1 MTKLN
6 IAILSYRSAP
16 FGGGQGVYIHDIS
29 KALSIMGHKVDVIS
43 GPPYPNLSEEVNLIQ
58 LPGLDLFQTFSF
70 KERMKIFWK
79 KEKKNFSDIY
89 EFISVLF
96 GGFPEMRTFGNRARD
111 YLILNNHYDIVI
123 DNQSISYGMIDLQKI
138 FPFIE
143 IIHHPITKD
152 FKYEMEQS
160 NKLLYKFSRYR
171 WYSFLKMQKK
181 VAPKINNIITPSIN
195 SLKDISKD
203 FNCDPSRITVI
214 QNGLDIDIFRPYKE
228 ILRYPLR
235 LITTASA
242 DVPLKGLDYTLKSL
256 AELKKDFAG
265 IHLIVIGK
273 LKEEGHTSRLI
284 EKLNI
289 QDEVTFKTNLTKEE
303 IAKEYAKSSISLVS
317 SLYEGFGYPVIEAM
331 SCGVPLIAAN
341 TSSIPELVGEF
352 ASLIPAKDTKAQIE
366 SIKNVIQKYDYYK
379 DIAEKGREHIIT
391 KFNWL
396 KITEEYEKTI
406 FKTIEN
412 FKNADV

>member
-43 GPPYPNLSEEVNLIQ
+43 GPPYPNLSEEVNLIE

-89 EFISVLF
+89 EFISVLL
-96 GGFPEMRTFGNRARD
+96 GGFPEMRTFGYRARD

-181 VAPKINNIITPSIN
+181 VAPKISNIITPSIN

-203 FNCDPSRITVI
+203 FNCDPRRITVI
-214 QNGLDIDIFRPYKE
+214 QNGLDIDVFRPYKE
-228 ILRYPLR
+228 ILRNPLR

-256 AELKKDFAG
+256 AELKKDFPG

-273 LKEEGHTSRLI
+273 LKEEGHTARLI

-366 SIKNVIQKYDYYK
+366 SIKNVIQKYDHYK

-412 FKNADV
+412 FKNANV

>member
-89 EFISVLF
+89 EFISVLL
-96 GGFPEMRTFGNRARD
+96 GGFPEMRTFGYRARD

-181 VAPKINNIITPSIN
+181 VAPKISNIITPSIN

-228 ILRYPLR
+228 ILRNPLR

-256 AELKKDFAG
+256 AELKKDFPG

-273 LKEEGHTSRLI
+273 LKEEGHTARLI

-366 SIKNVIQKYDYYK
+366 SIKNVIQKYDHYK

-412 FKNADV
+412 FKNANV

>member
-1 MTKLN
+1 
-6 IAILSYRSAP
+6 
-16 FGGGQGVYIHDIS
+16 
-29 KALSIMGHKVDVIS
+29 
-43 GPPYPNLSEEVNLIQ
+43 
-58 LPGLDLFQTFSF
+58 
-70 KERMKIFWK
+70 MKIFWK

-96 GGFPEMRTFGNRARD
+96 GGFPEMRTFGYRVRD

-152 FKYEMEQS
+152 FKYEMDQS

-203 FNCDPSRITVI
+203 FNCDSSRITVI

-228 ILRYPLR
+228 ILRNPLR

>member
-43 GPPYPNLSEEVNLIQ
+43 GPPYPNLSEEVNLIE

-89 EFISVLF
+89 EFISVLL
-96 GGFPEMRTFGNRARD
+96 GGFPEMRTFGYRARD

-181 VAPKINNIITPSIN
+181 VAPKISNIITPSIN

-228 ILRYPLR
+228 ILRNPLR

-366 SIKNVIQKYDYYK
+366 SIKNVIQKYDHYK

-412 FKNADV
+412 FKNANV

>member
-89 EFISVLF
+89 EFISVLL
-96 GGFPEMRTFGNRARD
+96 GGFPEMRTFGYRARD

-228 ILRYPLR
+228 ILRNPLR

-366 SIKNVIQKYDYYK
+366 SIKNVIQEYDRYK

-391 KFNWL
+391 MFNWL

>member
-1 MTKLN
+1 
-6 IAILSYRSAP
+6 
-16 FGGGQGVYIHDIS
+16 
-29 KALSIMGHKVDVIS
+29 MGHKVDVIS
-43 GPPYPNLSEEVNLIQ
+43 GPPYPNLSEEVNLIE

-70 KERMKIFWK
+70 KERMKILWK

-96 GGFPEMRTFGNRARD
+96 GGFPEMRTFGYRARD

-123 DNQSISYGMIDLQKI
+123 DNQSISYAMIDIQKL

-152 FKYEMEQS
+152 FKYEMDQS

-228 ILRYPLR
+228 IPRNPLR

-289 QDEVTFKTNLTKEE
+289 QDEVTFKTNLTKEQ

>member
-43 GPPYPNLSEEVNLIQ
+43 GPPYPNLSEEVNLIE

-89 EFISVLF
+89 EFISVLL
-96 GGFPEMRTFGNRARD
+96 GGFPEMRTFGYRARD

-181 VAPKINNIITPSIN
+181 VAPKISNIITPSIN

-228 ILRYPLR
+228 ILRNPLR

-256 AELKKDFAG
+256 AELKKDFPG

-273 LKEEGHTSRLI
+273 LKEEGHTARLI

-366 SIKNVIQKYDYYK
+366 SIKNVIQKYDHYK

-412 FKNADV
+412 FKNANV

>member
-43 GPPYPNLSEEVNLIQ
+43 GPPYPNLSEEVNLIE

-89 EFISVLF
+89 EFISVLL
-96 GGFPEMRTFGNRARD
+96 GGFPEMRTFGYRARD

-181 VAPKINNIITPSIN
+181 VAPKINNIITASIN

-228 ILRYPLR
+228 ILRNPLR

-273 LKEEGHTSRLI
+273 LKEEGHTARLI

-366 SIKNVIQKYDYYK
+366 SIKNVIQKYDHYK

-412 FKNADV
+412 FKNANV

>member
-43 GPPYPNLSEEVNLIQ
+43 GPPYPNLSEEVNLIE

-89 EFISVLF
+89 EFISVLL
-96 GGFPEMRTFGNRARD
+96 GGFPEMRTFGYRARD

-152 FKYEMEQS
+152 FKYEMDQS

-203 FNCDPSRITVI
+203 FNCDPTRITVI

-228 ILRYPLR
+228 ILRNPLR

-273 LKEEGHTSRLI
+273 LKEEGHTARLI

-352 ASLIPAKDTKAQIE
+352 ASLIPAKETKAQIE
-366 SIKNVIQKYDYYK
+366 SIKNVIQKYDHYK

-412 FKNADV
+412 FKNANV